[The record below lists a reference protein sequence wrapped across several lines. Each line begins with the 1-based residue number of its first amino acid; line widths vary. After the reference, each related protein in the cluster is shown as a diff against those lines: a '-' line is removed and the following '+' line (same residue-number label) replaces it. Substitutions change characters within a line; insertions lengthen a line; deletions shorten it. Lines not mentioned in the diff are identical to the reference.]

1 MPNLVST
8 HLSFADMFVQPA
20 VCSQLVWI
28 VSYPCHRLTTFWL
41 YLSLLSAKIMHVLV
55 HFENYWVHM
64 LCHYENDPGSMK
76 GKFVKDASL
85 RVGYRGKAPVEGL
98 VYCESLDYFIKTA
111 L

>member
-1 MPNLVST
+1 
-8 HLSFADMFVQPA
+8 
-20 VCSQLVWI
+20 
-28 VSYPCHRLTTFWL
+28 
-41 YLSLLSAKIMHVLV
+41 MHV
-55 HFENYWVHM
+55 